1 MKSNIIMKIS
11 SGIATFALMLIFTSC
26 TSEFDKWNKNPN
38 EATPDQRETDN
49 QSTGS
54 PFAQMEHG
62 AFCVGKDRGGSFQI
76 IDILAGGQFG
86 GYFANLKAGYGVG
99 STHYSHY
106 VLPDGWVNE
115 PFKNAYTEV
124 MQPWYTIKKECDK
137 DGNKSVLALATVVKV
152 LGMSRLSDM
161 YGPIPYSKY
170 GGTMQVAY
178 DSQEDVYK
186 QFFAELDNA
195 IDVLLSYHNAD
206 KSATL
211 LYNFD
216 YVYSGNVERWLKFA
230 NTLRLRLAMRI
241 SYADESLA
249 KAEATKSINSAAGFM
264 TTKDDAAKHT
274 LSSANFTYNNPFWE
288 VTTSW
293 QDLHM
298 GASIDSYMNG
308 YADPRVSSYFVA
320 RGGGCYGVRL
330 GLTNINQS
338 SYLDVTSPANI
349 GQNAP
354 VYWMKA
360 AEGYFLRAE
369 AKLRW
374 DLGSETAKS
383 LYEQG
388 ITLSFDEAGVSGAAS
403 YISNSTSVPADFAD
417 KSGNG
422 NDTSARGT
430 VTIAWDDND
439 NFETKLEKI
448 ITQKWIAIYPDG
460 EEAWSE
466 FRRTNYPKLFPTM
479 NDLSGL
485 GLQSLQ
491 IRRLRFPTSEYE
503 TNNANVTAAATLLG
517 GADNAKSKLWWDKKS
532 H

>member
-1 MKSNIIMKIS
+1 
-11 SGIATFALMLIFTSC
+11 
-26 TSEFDKWNKNPN
+26 
-38 EATPDQRETDN
+38 
-49 QSTGS
+49 
-54 PFAQMEHG
+54 
-62 AFCVGKDRGGSFQI
+62 
-76 IDILAGGQFG
+76 
-86 GYFANLKAGYGVG
+86 
-99 STHYSHY
+99 
-106 VLPDGWVNE
+106 
-115 PFKNAYTEV
+115 
-124 MQPWYTIKKECDK
+124 
-137 DGNKSVLALATVVKV
+137 
-152 LGMSRLSDM
+152 
-161 YGPIPYSKY
+161 
-170 GGTMQVAY
+170 
-178 DSQEDVYK
+178 
-186 QFFAELDNA
+186 
-195 IDVLLSYHNAD
+195 
-206 KSATL
+206 
-211 LYNFD
+211 
-216 YVYSGNVERWLKFA
+216 
-230 NTLRLRLAMRI
+230 
-241 SYADESLA
+241 
-249 KAEATKSINSAAGFM
+249 
-264 TTKDDAAKHT
+264 
-274 LSSANFTYNNPFWE
+274 
-288 VTTSW
+288 
-293 QDLHM
+293 
-298 GASIDSYMNG
+298 
-308 YADPRVSSYFVA
+308 
-320 RGGGCYGVRL
+320 
-330 GLTNINQS
+330 
-338 SYLDVTSPANI
+338 
-349 GQNAP
+349 
-354 VYWMKA
+354 MKA

>member
-1 MKSNIIMKIS
+1 MKSNKLIKIS
-11 SGIATFALMLIFTSC
+11 SGIATFILLFGLTDC
-26 TSEFDKWNKNPN
+26 TSEFNKWNTNPN
-38 EATPDQRETDN
+38 EATEAQREVDN
-49 QSTGS
+49 QSTGA

-62 AFCVGKDRGGSFQI
+62 VFCIGKDRGGSFQI

-86 GYFANLKAGYGVG
+86 GYFANLKAGYNVG
-99 STHYSHY
+99 STHYSQY

-124 MQPWYTIKKECDK
+124 MQPWYAIKKQCDK
-137 DGNKSVLALATVVKV
+137 EGNTSVLALATVVKV
-152 LGMSRLSDM
+152 LGMSRLTDM
-161 YGPIPYSKY
+161 YGPIPYSRY
-170 GGTMQVAY
+170 GGTMKVAY

-186 QFFAELDNA
+186 KFFDELDSA
-195 IDVLLSYHNAD
+195 IDVLQEYYDAD
-206 KSATL
+206 KSAL
-211 LYNFD
+211 LLANYD
-216 YVYSGNVERWLKFA
+216 YVYSGNVQHWLKFA
-230 NTLRLRLAMRI
+230 NTLRLRLAIRV
-241 SYADESLA
+241 SYVNEALA
-249 KAEATKSINSAAGFM
+249 IAEATKSINGPAGFM

-274 LSSANFTYNNPFWE
+274 LNDANFTYNNPYWE

-308 YADPRVSSYFVA
+308 YADPRIEAYFTV
-320 RGGGCYGVRL
+320 RGGGCHGVRL
-330 GLTNINQS
+330 GLMDINQS
-338 SYLDVTSPANI
+338 SYLNVTSPANI

-374 DLGSETAKS
+374 GIGSESAKS

-388 ITLSFDEAGVSGAAS
+388 ITLSFDEAGASGAAS
-403 YISNSTSVPADFAD
+403 YISDSSSVPADFVD

-422 NDTSARGT
+422 NDASALGT
-430 VTIAWDDND
+430 ITIAWNENDD
-439 NFETKLEKI
+439 FETKLEKI

-460 EEAWSE
+460 QEAWSE
-466 FRRTNYPKLFPTM
+466 YRRTGYPKLYPTM

-485 GLQSLQ
+485 SMQTLQ

-503 TNNANVTAAATLLG
+503 TNNANVTVAATLLG
-517 GADNAKSKLWWDKKS
+517 GADNSKTRLWWDKKS

>member
-1 MKSNIIMKIS
+1 MINIKNLILSITSASFLIGLTACTDGYNGYNTNPYDTTKEEMQRDGYLLS
-11 SGIATFALMLIFTSC
+11 SALTGMEGWVIPLDVNTSQFIEC
-26 TSEFDKWNKNPN
+26 LL
-38 EATPDQRETDN
+38 
-49 QSTGS
+49 
-54 PFAQMEHG
+54 
-62 AFCVGKDRGGSFQI
+62 GGSFSGYISDSNSGFNGKNFACYNPEEHWIRVPFNDVIPAIFIRYAQVKQATDDPIPLAVSDI
-76 IDILAGGQFG
+76 IKVTAMQRITDI
-86 GYFANLKAGYGVG
+86 
-99 STHYSHY
+99 
-106 VLPDGWVNE
+106 
-115 PFKNAYTEV
+115 
-124 MQPWYTIKKECDK
+124 
-137 DGNKSVLALATVVKV
+137 
-152 LGMSRLSDM
+152 

-170 GGTMQVAY
+170 GGTMKVAY
-178 DSQEDVYK
+178 DSQEEVYK
-186 QFFAELDNA
+186 AFFSELDNA
-195 IDVLLSYHNAD
+195 IDVLQKYHDAD
-206 KSATL
+206 NSAQL
-211 LYNFD
+211 LANYD
-216 YVYSGNVERWLKFA
+216 YVYNGNVQRWLKFA
-230 NTLRLRLAMRI
+230 NTLRLRLAIRI

-274 LSSANFTYNNPFWE
+274 LNSAKFTYNNPYWE

-320 RGGGCYGVRL
+320 RGGGCFGVRL
-330 GLTNINQS
+330 GLTDINQS

-349 GQNAP
+349 GQNDP

-374 DLGSETAKS
+374 DLGSETAQS

-403 YISNSTSVPADFAD
+403 YLSNSTSVPADFAD

-430 VTIAWDDND
+430 VTIAWNDND

-485 GLQSLQ
+485 SLQSLQ

-517 GADNAKSKLWWDKKS
+517 GTDNAKTQLWWDKKS